1 MKLLAPFIA
10 ALFTLTASA
19 QEAAPGKPLLWRIA
33 GAKPSYVFGTIH
45 LSGPRETKLA
55 PAVKAAIDGADAVYC
70 EVALDSKS
78 QMTAAMAMMG
88 KGKALG
94 EKLPKDLYDRVEAEL
109 KHINPT
115 LSLAPLQTM
124 EVWALNVLLP
134 LLEEQLKNP
143 MAKPLDVQIYAL
155 GESADKEVGGIETIE
170 EQFKVLAGFS
180 EADQLALLRGTLDEM
195 EKARREKRSPL
206 EELRVA
212 YLSGDLAKIDATM
225 KEAMDTIDPALAK
238 RFLDVLLTKRNHLMA
253 ERIAAKIKANG
264 GKSFFFAIGAGHLGG
279 EDGVERLLEKAGMKV
294 ERVE

>member
-1 MKLLAPFIA
+1 MKRLAPLVA
-10 ALFTLTASA
+10 ALLTLTASA

-45 LSGPRETKLA
+45 LAGPRETQLA
-55 PAVKAAIDGADAVYC
+55 PAVKSAIDGADAVYC

-78 QMTAAMAMMG
+78 QMTAATAMMG
-88 KGKALG
+88 KGKVLG

-115 LSLAPLQTM
+115 LSLGPLQSM

-155 GESADKEVGGIETIE
+155 GQSAGKEVGGIETLD
-170 EQFKVLAGFS
+170 EQFKALAGFS
-180 EADQLALLRGTLDEM
+180 DEEQLALLRGTLDEM
-195 EKARREKRSPL
+195 EKARRENRSPL
-206 EELRVA
+206 GDLREA

-225 KEAMDTIDPALAK
+225 KEAMDTIDPALVK
-238 RFLDVLLTKRNHLMA
+238 RFIDVLLTRRNHHMA
-253 ERIAAKIKANG
+253 ERIAAKIKADT

-279 EDGVERLLEKAGMKV
+279 EEGVPRLLEKAGMKV